1 MSNDTAK
8 QASRVRVLFSDLL
21 SMPRGKYVPQKFADK
36 GEIGFARG
44 AFATTY
50 DRDLLAVP
58 GTGVYE
64 GLPDMQLR
72 LDATRRPSWQA
83 NTQIAL
89 GDLYIEGAPFA
100 LCPRGLLKS
109 AIAGWQ
115 ELGLTPMVGLE
126 LEAFIFQRDADGIFR
141 PYDTPGA
148 FVYGTGPEND
158 PAGLMDAIWQ
168 RAADVGLPLES
179 VNGEYDNGQ
188 FEMTLCFDQALKA
201 CDDAFLFRL
210 MAREVA
216 FEKGY
221 LLTFMPKPIPE
232 RGGSGLHVNFSFS
245 DDKNNNVISENGQL
259 SALAGHAVAGLIKH
273 HEAMAGLLAPT
284 INSYDRLS
292 PASLAGYWANWAVD
306 HRLVTTRVSYDNPK
320 SARLEHRMADSSS
333 NPYIA
338 VASVLNA
345 ARLGVMNKLEL
356 PKPEDLDGLENVR
369 ARRHAPSSL
378 SRALDA
384 LEKDRAFVE
393 AMGSLMVEAHL
404 VLKRDEVKR
413 LSGRSKD
420 EIRDYYIPFI

>member
-1 MSNDTAK
+1 MTKSSARNIT
-8 QASRVRVLFSDLL
+8 RTRTLFSDLL
-21 SMPRGKYVPQKFADK
+21 SMPRGKYVPSQFADK

-72 LDATRRPSWQA
+72 LDQDRRPGWQA
-83 NTQIAL
+83 GTDIAL
-89 GDLYIEGAPFA
+89 GDLYVEGAPFA
-100 LCPRGLLKS
+100 LCPRGILKS
-109 AIAGWQ
+109 AIASWQ
-115 ELGLTPMVGLE
+115 DKGLTPMVGLE
-126 LEAFIFQRDADGIFR
+126 LEAFVFQRDEDGIFR

-158 PAGLMDAIWQ
+158 PAGLVDAIWE
-168 RAADVGLPLES
+168 RAEAASLPLES

-188 FEMTLCFDQALKA
+188 FEMTLCFDQVLKA

-221 LLTFMPKPIPE
+221 ILTFMPKPIPE
-232 RGGSGLHVNFSFS
+232 RGGSGLHVNFSFA
-245 DDKNNNVISENGQL
+245 DQKGQNVISENGQL
-259 SALAGHAVAGLIKH
+259 SRMAGHAVAGLLRH
-273 HEAMAGLLAPT
+273 HEAMAALLAPT
-284 INSYDRLS
+284 VNSYDRLG
-292 PASLAGYWANWAVD
+292 PASLAGYWANWAED
-306 HRLVTTRVSYDNPK
+306 HRLVTTRTSTSSAK

-333 NPYIA
+333 NPYLA
-338 VASVLNA
+338 VATVLNA
-345 ARLGVMNKLEL
+345 ARLGVEHSLSL

-369 ARRHAPSSL
+369 ATRHAPSSL

-384 LEKDRAFVE
+384 LEKDKALIQ
-393 AMGSLMVEAHL
+393 AMGPLMVEAHL

-413 LSGRSKD
+413 LNGRNKD